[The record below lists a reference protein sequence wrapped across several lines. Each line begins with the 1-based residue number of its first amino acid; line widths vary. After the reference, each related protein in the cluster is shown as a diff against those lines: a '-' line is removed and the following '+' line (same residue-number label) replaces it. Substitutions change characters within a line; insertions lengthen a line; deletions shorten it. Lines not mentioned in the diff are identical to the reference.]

1 MVTVTNNRNNLKK
14 EDIARNI
21 FVNIGI
27 PFSYSAKIVTDITEI
42 ILVNLLLRKKIKIKN
57 FGIFSLKQ
65 KNERIGRN
73 PKNKKEYIISSRVVT
88 LFKAAKK
95 LNTII
100 NKNVQKKQ

>member
-73 PKNKKEYIISSRVVT
+73 PKNKKEYIIS
-88 LFKAAKK
+88 
-95 LNTII
+95 
-100 NKNVQKKQ
+100 